1 MLTTILVGLSGSGK
15 STHAKTLNQM
25 ICSTDKYVEEQANTL
40 GINYETSFIL
50 VKINIKIG
58 FKIDT
63 IFCIQC
69 LKGVNL
75 RV

>member
-1 MLTTILVGLSGSGK
+1 
-15 STHAKTLNQM
+15 LNQM

-40 GINYETSFIL
+40 GINYDNSFIL